1 MIIRV
6 MKRSHTILFLVT
18 LFLGGLILRI
28 WARDWGLPYV
38 EHPDEPAV
46 LRVVVRMLRDDTLNP
61 HTFIYPSLYYYLLAG
76 TIRLYAAWTMAQG
89 QLASLQDLPLQTD
102 LYTTM
107 PSLYIWGRS
116 LTALLG
122 AFAAPLLAILAYRM
136 AGVRAAIIG
145 GLLMMTCAYH
155 IEHSHYVTIDATTS
169 VMVIIL
175 LIGAWRIVE
184 HGDWPAYLLAGV
196 GVGLAAGVKYNAA
209 AIALVVALAHVLR
222 WKRAAF
228 GRPMLQLLTAGAIS
242 IVVFLCTTPYALLDW
257 HRFSSDLR
265 FSAQNY
271 ATVDQGDFVGRWRL
285 DGYLRF
291 VWNQGLFPIG
301 TIVLLL
307 GLPFALRRWP
317 RQMLLLIATITIHVF
332 LLLLQMI
339 NFVRNI
345 LPIMPALLLLTTAAA
360 IALADAIAAAVNRIR
375 IGDRRWLRRLIPK
388 PVLVT
393 ILCAGVL
400 IGAQVRDAI
409 GGLIYWS
416 RPYTLVALAH
426 ELEAQPHGMRAAV
439 ETNPV
444 QWSGNPVVFP
454 VERITEHDAAWYRA
468 NGFRFLIVNNDHR
481 KPDDQAAYQQLMQE
495 ARIIKSFADRDTG
508 LQPGPGA
515 ALLDLGEH
523 SDQIRFVAHPLRFG
537 ESIDLLGYELQPG
550 MLRDRIDPLDGAN
563 QQVFSRAAALQINLY
578 WYAHTSIPTDYTLFV
593 HVLNLD
599 GQQVAHRDLPLR
611 AYDYRSSQW
620 MPGEIVV
627 DMADL
632 PLPDL
637 TAGTYCV
644 EIGLYN
650 AATSERLPTFSA
662 DGTQTNLLTTLKLR

>member
-1 MIIRV
+1 
-6 MKRSHTILFLVT
+6 MKRSHAILCLVT

-38 EHPDEPAV
+38 EHPDEPAL
-46 LRVVVRMLRDDTLNP
+46 LRVVVRMLRDTTLNP
-61 HTFIYPSLYYYLLAG
+61 QTFIYPSLYYYLLAG
-76 TIRLYAAWTMAQG
+76 TIRLFAAGAMAQG
-89 QLASLQDLPLQTD
+89 QLASLHDLPLQTD

-107 PSLYIWGRS
+107 PGLYIWGRS

-136 AGVRAAIIG
+136 AGMRAAIIG

-184 HGDWPAYLLAGV
+184 RGDWLAYLLAGV

-209 AIALVVALAHVLR
+209 AIALVVALAHILR
-222 WKRAAF
+222 WQRAAF
-228 GRPMLQLLTAGAIS
+228 GRPMLRLLAAGAIS
-242 IVVFLCTTPYALLDW
+242 IGVFLCTTPYALLDW
-257 HRFSSDLR
+257 RTFSSDLR

-291 VWNQGLFPIG
+291 VWNQGLYPIG
-301 TIVLLL
+301 TIILLL
-307 GLPFALRRWP
+307 GLPFAVRRWP
-317 RQMLLLIATITIHVF
+317 RQMLLLITTISIHVF

-345 LPIMPALLLLTTAAA
+345 LPIMPALLLLATAAA
-360 IALADAIAAAVNRIR
+360 IALADAIAVAASRIR
-375 IGDRRWLRRLIPK
+375 IGDWRWVRRAIPK
-388 PVLVT
+388 PMFATV
-393 ILCAGVL
+393 LCAGVL
-400 IGAQVRDAI
+400 IGAQVGDTI

-416 RPYTLVALAH
+416 RPYTLVALAN

-481 KPDDQAAYQQLMQE
+481 KPDEQTTYQQLMQQ
-495 ARIIKSFADRDTG
+495 AQIIKSFADRDAG

-550 MLRDRIDPLDGAN
+550 ALRNRIDPLDGAN
-563 QQVFSRAAALQINLY
+563 QHAFSHAAALQINLY
-578 WYAHTSIPTDYTLFV
+578 WRARTRIPTDYTLFV
-593 HVLNLD
+593 HVLNAA
-599 GQQVAHRDLPLR
+599 GQQVAQRDLPLR

-637 TAGTYCV
+637 AAGTYRV

-650 AATSERLPTFSA
+650 AANGERLPAISA
-662 DGTQTNLLTTLKLR
+662 DGTQTNLLTTLNLR